1 MSMSK
6 KIIFPALVFLIFFL
20 DRITKALAVKYIYLS
35 TYKILPFLSL
45 TYVENSGVAFGM
57 FKDRNIFFL
66 ISNSAF
72 LIVLLLIRKKFSD
85 KYSKYAIH
93 LIIAGALGNIY
104 DRISYGYVV
113 DFIDLKFF
121 PAVFN
126 IADFSITVGG
136 CLLAYSLWF
145 VKKVNKVA

>member
-136 CLLAYSLWF
+136 CLLAYSLGF
-145 VKKVNKVA
+145 VKKVNKGA